1 MMAINWIAWIAPSE
15 PSTQDP
21 ALVSLREQGWKVRHC
36 PPGQLQQAL
45 SSTQTPASMR
55 ILQTRHFASLD
66 ALRAEYSASDLP
78 ALIITDTA
86 EQEADLLEQIRSSDE
101 VVRGLYPSRLLLGRI
116 RRMLKQPTPALAH
129 GAEIGS
135 EELVASFNAAGLDP
149 LTGCLQRGEWAEQLV
164 HHLRERQAQD
174 CSAVLLLDIDDFK
187 RINDQHGHAIGDAV
201 LAHLGQALRNE
212 LAPSDRLGRFDG
224 DGFTVLMQRYDRD
237 SVLADARR
245 LLAHIA
251 AMAIPLPSLRPK
263 PASAS
268 GLFKRLMGQEPG
280 DEVDAARIELRSSG
294 GLCFIEEGADFN
306 QLLTQADQAVQ
317 AAKNLGR
324 NRLEVAAAASEAALQ
339 APHSPLEGLAAA
351 RPAAASRLGHDHD
364 PLTQLPHRRYF
375 DARLAREFSTARKH
389 GRALS
394 LALIDIQQMHLLN
407 RRYGFAAGDRIL
419 QGVAEATRRSVRLV
433 DWVARIGGN
442 QFAVVMPDTD
452 ISGAAPVLAR
462 LQGKLQQAPLSGLD
476 GAPLPVSTRLVL
488 RQMDAETLSAE
499 QWLLETLAAL
509 RAGDASTPA

>member
-1 MMAINWIAWIAPSE
+1 
-15 PSTQDP
+15 
-21 ALVSLREQGWKVRHC
+21 
-36 PPGQLQQAL
+36 
-45 SSTQTPASMR
+45 
-55 ILQTRHFASLD
+55 
-66 ALRAEYSASDLP
+66 
-78 ALIITDTA
+78 
-86 EQEADLLEQIRSSDE
+86 
-101 VVRGLYPSRLLLGRI
+101 
-116 RRMLKQPTPALAH
+116 
-129 GAEIGS
+129 
-135 EELVASFNAAGLDP
+135 
-149 LTGCLQRGEWAEQLV
+149 
-164 HHLRERQAQD
+164 
-174 CSAVLLLDIDDFK
+174 
-187 RINDQHGHAIGDAV
+187 
-201 LAHLGQALRNE
+201 
-212 LAPSDRLGRFDG
+212 
-224 DGFTVLMQRYDRD
+224 
-237 SVLADARR
+237 
-245 LLAHIA
+245 
-251 AMAIPLPSLRPK
+251 
-263 PASAS
+263 
-268 GLFKRLMGQEPG
+268 
-280 DEVDAARIELRSSG
+280 
-294 GLCFIEEGADFN
+294 FIEEGADFN

-339 APHSPLEGLAAA
+339 ASRSPRLPLEDLAAA
-351 RPAAASRLGHDHD
+351 RPAAASRVGHDHD

-452 ISGAAPVLAR
+452 LSGAAPVLAR

-509 RAGDASTPA
+509 RAGVAGTPA